1 MQSEERRMQNV
12 MILFDGTEDDAD
24 LILVP
29 EDMAEH
35 INTIAHE
42 FFRWAADPSSVHDFW
57 AMQPNGRKV
66 LALGTNEFIWY
77 LNHHVITSGEQA
89 EIVAQHIHYDPQYPT
104 AYF

>member
-1 MQSEERRMQNV
+1 MQNEECIMQKV
-12 MILFDGTEDDAD
+12 MILFDGIEDDAD

-29 EDMAEH
+29 DAMAER

-42 FFRWAADPSSVHDFW
+42 FFRWAADPGSVHDFW
-57 AMQPNGRKV
+57 ATQPNGKRV
-66 LALGTNEFIWY
+66 LALDTSAFIWY
-77 LNHHVITSGEQA
+77 LNHHVITNGEQA